1 MYAKLNRQKS
11 LDSMDFIGLTPRLLN
26 FFNFPNSNIPKGLKA
41 PVPLRQENSNS
52 FKNLKKTK
60 AESPI
65 KLLVLFVI
73 TIGIKSGYET
83 VRVYRVQ

>member
-11 LDSMDFIGLTPRLLN
+11 LDSMDFIGLTLLLLN
-26 FFNFPNSNIPKGLKA
+26 FFNFPNSNTQKRLKA
-41 PVPLRQENSNS
+41 PVPVRQENRNS
-52 FKNLKKTK
+52 FKNQKKTK

-83 VRVYRVQ
+83 VMVYPMQ